1 MHRKGI
7 PRSFGDHGM
16 SFGRRAA
23 RVVIGGLFTGHGTQK
38 PKGWCGG
45 LELEGTGAMM
55 GFLGMHPHGV
65 TRVPL
70 GS

>member
-1 MHRKGI
+1 
-7 PRSFGDHGM
+7 M

-45 LELEGTGAMM
+45 LGLEGTGAMM

>member
-1 MHRKGI
+1 
-7 PRSFGDHGM
+7 M

-23 RVVIGGLFTGHGTQK
+23 RVVIGRLFTGHGTQK

-45 LELEGTGAMM
+45 LGLEGTGAMM